1 MSCNTCG
8 DPVKKMLDDMAEK
21 KWDEVKA
28 LAVSAKRLRVV
39 AIVATLISVICLCLS
54 IWLTNA
60 YIEQNGKLKAIQDI
74 LDAGVVIEET
84 TTTETTETVTQDG
97 GEGNGT
103 NVYQAGDNSTYSGGA
118 D

>member
-1 MSCNTCG
+1 MSCNNCG
-8 DPVKKMLDDMAEK
+8 DPVKRLLDDMAEK

-39 AIVATLISVICLCLS
+39 AIVAAVISVICLCLS

-60 YIEQNGKLKAIQDI
+60 YIEQGGKLKAIQDI

-84 TTTETTETVTQDG
+84 TTTETTQAVDGDSATINNVDGEQYNDSARNG
-97 GEGNGT
+97 GE
-103 NVYQAGDNSTYSGGA
+103 
-118 D
+118 

>member
-1 MSCNTCG
+1 MSCNNCG
-8 DPVKKMLDDMAEK
+8 TDPVKKMLDDMAEK

-28 LAVSAKRLRVV
+28 LAVSAKRLRVI
-39 AIVATLISVICLCLS
+39 AIVATVISVICLCLS

-84 TTTETTETVTQDG
+84 TTTETTQTVDGDSATINNVDGEQYNDSAQNG
-97 GEGNGT
+97 GE
-103 NVYQAGDNSTYSGGA
+103 
-118 D
+118 